1 MYLAIAASKF
11 HRSAV
16 ALAAGRD
23 APPASASHRL
33 RQHSKRPHRPLP
45 SLHASLTP
53 PDAARLSR
61 YKHRDHMRRP
71 SAGSTRRELR
81 LIGGAGHSCPP
92 GYEGE
97 RF

>member
-16 ALAAGRD
+16 AIDAGRD

-33 RQHSKRPHRPLP
+33 RQHSKRLHRPLP

-61 YKHRDHMRRP
+61 SNTKNT
-71 SAGSTRRELR
+71 SAAQARAQLVESR
-81 LIGGAGHSCPP
+81 AS
-92 GYEGE
+92 
-97 RF
+97 

>member
-33 RQHSKRPHRPLP
+33 RQHSKRPPAGRSPPNTHLSHHRTRHG
-45 SLHASLTP
+45 SLATNTETTCAAQARAQLGESCAS
-53 PDAARLSR
+53 
-61 YKHRDHMRRP
+61 
-71 SAGSTRRELR
+71 
-81 LIGGAGHSCPP
+81 
-92 GYEGE
+92 
-97 RF
+97 